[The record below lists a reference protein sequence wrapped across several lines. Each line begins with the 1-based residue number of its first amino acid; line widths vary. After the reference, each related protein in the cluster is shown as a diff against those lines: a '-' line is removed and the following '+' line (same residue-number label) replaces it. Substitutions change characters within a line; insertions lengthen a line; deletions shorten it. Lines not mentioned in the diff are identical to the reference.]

1 MMIPKHE
8 DSVAEVETLDE
19 WKGKVADLNSIVN
32 DVKLKYQLQKINE
45 CDFEKIQKD
54 FSSVQV
60 AVFSFSFFLLRLL
73 FA

>member
-60 AVFSFSFFLLRLL
+60 AVFPFSFFLLRLL